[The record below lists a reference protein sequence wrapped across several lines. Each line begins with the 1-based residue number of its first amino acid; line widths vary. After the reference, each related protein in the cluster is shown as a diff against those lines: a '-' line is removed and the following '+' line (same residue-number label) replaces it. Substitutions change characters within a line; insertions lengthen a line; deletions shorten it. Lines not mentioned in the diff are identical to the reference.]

1 MPGRPCYN
9 PSSAAVM
16 GTDSECN
23 LTVLYGNDTKNVFLC
38 SFQEIQ
44 HKASCIDIN
53 KRIPGKSELISDQQL
68 SMFTVDGGCNKRL
81 DKMASLGAIK
91 FVFFGNYNSRGQKK

>member
-9 PSSAAVM
+9 LSSAAIM

-23 LTVLYGNDTKNVFLC
+23 LTVLYGYNTKNVFLC

-44 HKASCIDIN
+44 HKVSCIDIN
-53 KRIPGKSELISDQQL
+53 KYIPGMSELIND
-68 SMFTVDGGCNKRL
+68 
-81 DKMASLGAIK
+81 
-91 FVFFGNYNSRGQKK
+91 